1 MMRLFLGLTLPEDI
15 RARLAGLCGGVPGAR
30 WVTPENLHLTLRFIG
45 ETEEETARDISAHM
59 ARVKELPFD
68 LTCRGVGHFGSG
80 RRIRSLWAGV
90 DPSPPLMALQE
101 KVEVSAQRA
110 GLPPEGRTFT
120 PHIGLARFK
129 SGTRVRLGD
138 YLSGN
143 ALFTA
148 GPFTVDG
155 FALFSSHLGAKGASY
170 AIEEVFPLG

>member
-45 ETEEETARDISAHM
+45 ETEEETAHDISAHM

-90 DPSPPLMALQE
+90 DPSPPLMALQK
-101 KVEVSAQRA
+101 KVEVSARRA
-110 GLPPEGRTFT
+110 GLP
-120 PHIGLARFK
+120 
-129 SGTRVRLGD
+129 
-138 YLSGN
+138 
-143 ALFTA
+143 
-148 GPFTVDG
+148 
-155 FALFSSHLGAKGASY
+155 FALYTEGYRKTPISELYHTYIFDHFDQLPDLVARHGASVE
-170 AIEEVFPLG
+170 A